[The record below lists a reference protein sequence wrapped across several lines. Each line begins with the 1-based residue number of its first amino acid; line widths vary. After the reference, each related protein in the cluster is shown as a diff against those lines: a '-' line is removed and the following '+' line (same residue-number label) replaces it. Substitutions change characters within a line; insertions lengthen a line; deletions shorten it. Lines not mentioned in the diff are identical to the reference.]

1 MCVTHWCVV
10 WAIHHM
16 ESVDLRSDHHRPHL
30 TPPNTHP
37 LSPPPSNPPPPS
49 SLCPVVIQD
58 DDTALHSAAAGGHV
72 DCVEVLITKGADV
85 MAKNKV
91 SGRVRWG

>member
-1 MCVTHWCVV
+1 
-10 WAIHHM
+10 M

-30 TPPNTHP
+30 TLPNTHA
-37 LSPPPSNPPPPS
+37 LPSLPSPPS

-58 DDTALHSAAAGGHV
+58 KKTALHYAAYGGHP
-72 DCVEVLITKGADV
+72 DCVEVLLDKGADV

-91 SGRVRWG
+91 SGE

>member
-30 TPPNTHP
+30 TPPNAHP
-37 LSPPPSNPPPPS
+37 SPSASLTPPLS
-49 SLCPVVIQD
+49 SLCPVVIQNGR
-58 DDTALHSAAAGGHV
+58 TALHEAAAGGHL
-72 DCVEVLITKGADV
+72 DCVKVLLTKGADV
-85 MAKNKV
+85 MAKEKV
-91 SGRVRWG
+91 SGE

>member
-30 TPPNTHP
+30 TPPNTRSP
-37 LSPPPSNPPPPS
+37 SSLPSPPSLS
-49 SLCPVVIQD
+49 SLCPVVIQGGY
-58 DDTALHSAAAGGHV
+58 TALHRAANKGHL
-72 DCVEVLITKGADV
+72 DCLELLIDKGADV
-85 MAKNKV
+85 MATNNV
-91 SGRVRWG
+91 SGE